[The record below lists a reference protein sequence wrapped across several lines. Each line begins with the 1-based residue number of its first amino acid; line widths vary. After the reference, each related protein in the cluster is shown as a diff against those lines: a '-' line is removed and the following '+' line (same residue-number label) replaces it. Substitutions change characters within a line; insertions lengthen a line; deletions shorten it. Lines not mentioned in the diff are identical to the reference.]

1 MKSTF
6 FKAGKPQLFAV
17 AALLLASFSASAEEK
32 VTLMLDW
39 FVNPNHGPIILAKEK
54 GWFAEQGLDVQI
66 QEPADP
72 SVPDKLVAA
81 GRIDLAVSY
90 QSTLI
95 SSTAAKLP
103 LVRSATLISGPLN
116 SLIVLDKSGIKS
128 LADLKGKNIGVAIG
142 GNEDATIGTMLR
154 SEGVDMDTVKIINVG
169 WALSSSLASG
179 KVDAI
184 WGGLRNFELNQLA
197 IEGYDAT
204 AFYPEEHGVPPY
216 DELIFVANK
225 NKYNPETI
233 NKFNTA
239 IEKAT
244 VYLINHPEQ
253 AWKEFVAYSPDTL
266 NNDLNRRAW
275 EDTLTRFA
283 LRPGAVELKRYD
295 EYAEFMKQHNIIKT
309 LPQAKD
315 YVLTY

>member
-1 MKSTF
+1 MKKYLLHSAT
-6 FKAGKPQLFAV
+6 
-17 AALLLASFSASAEEK
+17 ALSLSLASFSAAAEK

-39 FVNPNHGPIILAKEK
+39 FVNPNHGPIVLAQEK
-54 GWFAEQGLDVQI
+54 GWFAEQGLEVDI

-72 SVPDKLVAA
+72 SIPDKLVAA
-81 GRIDLAVSY
+81 GKIDMAVSY

-95 SSTAAKLP
+95 SSTAAGLP
-103 LVRSATLISGPLN
+103 VVRSATLISGPLN

-128 LADLKGKNIGVAIG
+128 LADLEGKQIGVAIG
-142 GNEDATIGTMLR
+142 GSEDATIGTMLA
-154 SEGVDMDTVKIINVG
+154 SASVGMDKVKIINVG

-197 IEGYDAT
+197 LEGYKAT

-225 NKYNPETI
+225 HKYNPETI
-233 NKFNTA
+233 EKFNNA

-244 VYLINHPEQ
+244 VYLINHPEK
-253 AWKEFVAYSPDTL
+253 AWQEFVAYSPDTL
-266 NNDLNRRAW
+266 NNELNRNAW

-295 EYAEFMKQHNIIKT
+295 EYAEFMKQHNIIHS

>member
-6 FKAGKPQLFAV
+6 FKAAKPQLFAA
-17 AALLLASFSASAEEK
+17 AALMLASFSASAEEK

-95 SSTAAKLP
+95 SSTAAELP

-225 NKYNPETI
+225 NKYNPDTI

>member
-1 MKSTF
+1 MKKYLLHSAT
-6 FKAGKPQLFAV
+6 
-17 AALLLASFSASAEEK
+17 ALSLSLASFSAAAEK

-39 FVNPNHGPIILAKEK
+39 FVNPNHGPIVLAQEK
-54 GWFAEQGLDVQI
+54 GWFAEQGLEVDI

-72 SVPDKLVAA
+72 SIPDKLVAA
-81 GRIDLAVSY
+81 GKIDMAVSY

-95 SSTAAKLP
+95 SSTAAGLP
-103 LVRSATLISGPLN
+103 VVRSATLISGPLN

-128 LADLKGKNIGVAIG
+128 LADLEGKQIGVAIG
-142 GNEDATIGTMLR
+142 GNEDATIGTMLA
-154 SEGVDMDTVKIINVG
+154 SANVGMDKVKIINVG

-184 WGGLRNFELNQLA
+184 WGGLRNFELNQLEL
-197 IEGYDAT
+197 EGYKAT
-204 AFYPEEHGVPPY
+204 AFYPEEHSVPPY

-225 NKYNPETI
+225 HKYNPETI
-233 NKFNTA
+233 EKFNNA

-244 VYLINHPEQ
+244 VYLINHPEK
-253 AWKEFVAYSPDTL
+253 AWQEFVAYSPDTL
-266 NNDLNRRAW
+266 DNELNRNAW

-295 EYAEFMKQHNIIKT
+295 EYAEFMKQHNIIHS

>member
-1 MKSTF
+1 MK
-6 FKAGKPQLFAV
+6 KQLLHSI
-17 AALLLASFSASAEEK
+17 AALSLSVVSFNAAAEK
-32 VTLMLDW
+32 LSLMLDW
-39 FVNPNHGPIILAKEK
+39 FVNPNHGPIILAQEK
-54 GWFAEQGLDVQI
+54 GWFAEQGLEVEI

-72 SVPDKLVAA
+72 SIPDKLVAA
-81 GRIDLAVSY
+81 GKTDLAVSY

-95 SSTAAKLP
+95 SGVAVGLP

-116 SLIVLDKSGIKS
+116 SLIVLDKSDIKS
-128 LADLKGKNIGVAIG
+128 LADLEGKNIGVAIG
-142 GNEDATIGTMLR
+142 GNEEATIGTMLR
-154 SEGVDMDTVKIINVG
+154 SAHVSMDKVKIINVG

-184 WGGLRNFELNQLA
+184 WGGLRNFELNQLEL
-197 IEGYDAT
+197 EGYKAT

-216 DELIFVANK
+216 DELIVVANP
-225 NKYNPETI
+225 NKYNLETI
-233 NKFNTA
+233 EKFNTA

-244 VYLINHPEQ
+244 VYLINHPEK
-253 AWKEFVAYSPDTL
+253 AWLEFIAYAPDTL
-266 NNDLNRRAW
+266 NNDLNRQAW

-295 EYAEFMKQHNIIKT
+295 DYAAFMKQHKIINK
-309 LPQAKD
+309 LPKAQD

>member
-1 MKSTF
+1 MKKYLLPS
-6 FKAGKPQLFAV
+6 A
-17 AALLLASFSASAEEK
+17 AALSLSLASFSAAAEK

-39 FVNPNHGPIILAKEK
+39 FVNPNHGPIVLAQEK
-54 GWFAEQGLDVQI
+54 GWFAEQGLEVDI

-72 SVPDKLVAA
+72 SIPDKLVAA
-81 GRIDLAVSY
+81 GKIDMAVSY

-95 SSTAAKLP
+95 SSTAAGLP
-103 LVRSATLISGPLN
+103 VVRSATLISGPLN
-116 SLIVLDKSGIKS
+116 SLIVLDKSGIKN
-128 LADLKGKNIGVAIG
+128 LADLKGKQIGVAISG
-142 GNEDATIGTMLR
+142 SEEATIGTMLA
-154 SEGVDMDTVKIINVG
+154 SANVDMDKVKIINVG

-184 WGGLRNFELNQLA
+184 WGGLRNFELNQLEL
-197 IEGYDAT
+197 EGYQAT

-225 NKYNPETI
+225 HKYNPETI
-233 NKFNTA
+233 KKFNKA

-253 AWKEFVAYSPDTL
+253 AWQEFVAYSPDTL
-266 NNDLNRRAW
+266 NNDLNRNAW
-275 EDTLTRFA
+275 QDTLTRFA

-295 EYAEFMKQHNIIKT
+295 EYAEFMKQHNIIHS
-309 LPQAKD
+309 LPLAKD

>member
-1 MKSTF
+1 MKKHLLHGF
-6 FKAGKPQLFAV
+6 
-17 AALLLASFSASAEEK
+17 AALSLSTASFSAAAEK

-39 FVNPNHGPIILAKEK
+39 FVNPNHGPIILAQEK
-54 GWFAEQGLDVQI
+54 GWFAEQGLDIDI

-72 SVPDKLVAA
+72 SIPDKLVAA
-81 GRIDLAVSY
+81 GKIDMAVSY

-95 SSTAAKLP
+95 SSTAAGLP
-103 LVRSATLISGPLN
+103 VVRSATLISGPLN

-128 LADLKGKNIGVAIG
+128 LADLKDKQIGVAIG
-142 GNEDATIGTMLR
+142 GSEDATIGTMLD
-154 SEGVDMDTVKIINVG
+154 SANVSMDSVKIINVG

-184 WGGLRNFELNQLA
+184 WGGLRNFELNQLEL
-197 IEGYDAT
+197 EGYKAT

-225 NKYNPETI
+225 HKYNPETI
-233 NKFNTA
+233 TKFNSA

-244 VYLINHPEQ
+244 VYLINHPEK
-253 AWKEFVAYSPDTL
+253 AWQEFVAYSPDTL
-266 NNDLNRRAW
+266 NNELNRNAW

-295 EYAEFMKQHNIIKT
+295 EYAEFMKKHNIIKS

>member
-6 FKAGKPQLFAV
+6 FKAGKPQLFAA
-17 AALLLASFSASAEEK
+17 AALMLASFSASAEEK

-154 SEGVDMDTVKIINVG
+154 SEGVDMDSVKIINVG

-184 WGGLRNFELNQLA
+184 WGGLRNFEINQLA

-225 NKYNPETI
+225 NKYDPETI